1 MRKYVFIALGLFLI
15 AALVALSQEG
25 GSRTLRVTAQY
36 TGSGTVDSTHPVAIA
51 IWNSPSFVSE
61 NTSMPIAVKVSKT
74 KDGVVAFSDVSASPI
89 YVSAA
94 YDPSGKWDGTS
105 GPPPTGSSLGMY
117 SKEPGKP
124 EPVAIEPGK
133 TANVKFS
140 FDDRIKMK

>member
-1 MRKYVFIALGLFLI
+1 MKYIS
-15 AALVALSQEG
+15 VALALFFAAVLVGASQDS
-25 GSRTLRVTAQY
+25 GSRTLRVTAHY
-36 TGSGTVDSTHPVAIA
+36 TGSGTVDSTHPVAVA
-51 IWNSPSFVSE
+51 LWNSPSFVSE

-74 KDGVVAFSDVSASPI
+74 NGGTLTFSDVSTSPV

-140 FDDRIKMK
+140 FDDKIKMK